1 MNMRKQGGF
10 IMVFQSRITKCLL
23 VVGMMVCLIGFV
35 MAGKALAEKPI
46 LIGVPLPL
54 TGPYASDGE
63 QMKMALEMAVAEHN
77 EKGGLLGRKLE
88 LKFGDVGG
96 LEAEKIKAVGERLIG
111 AGVDAV
117 ITGYDDGGVDTHVF
131 GQYDVPYLHGNAMT
145 LCTEP
150 VAKNPEK
157 YWNCFQYTYNDAAYG
172 VDASEYLFDI
182 PKELQWTPPN
192 NKIAIIKVDY
202 AYNITAA
209 DEFKSRV
216 EKIGYK
222 VVVDELTQFGVVEWG
237 PILSKIESAQPSFV
251 TFWNLDPMDAAR
263 FMKQFSERF
272 ERRGMDA
279 LVYMQ
284 YTPSI
289 PEFLELAGKSAD
301 GLIWVTGPEAKGAEW
316 EDYRQRWIAR
326 FKQEPKG
333 LYSYATRDAFEIWA
347 QAVKRAGCVDCYK
360 EVARNIREA
369 PYTGLGG
376 VYVFNPIDQSAI
388 TGEWLVTLVWHQIWD
403 GKHHITGPKSLK
415 KVMYK
420 RPPWM
425 KE

>member
-1 MNMRKQGGF
+1 MSIQARRLRHFLTIALILAIGG
-10 IMVFQSRITKCLL
+10 L
-23 VVGMMVCLIGFV
+23 VA
-35 MAGKALAEKPI
+35 AGSALAEKPI

-63 QMKMALEMAVAEHN
+63 QMKMALELAVEEMNA
-77 EKGGLLGRKLE
+77 KGGLLGRPLK

-157 YWNCFQYTYNDAAYG
+157 YWNCFQYTYNDRAYG
-172 VDASEYLFDI
+172 VDAAENLFGI
-182 PKELQWTPPN
+182 PKEMGWEPPN
-192 NKIAIIKVDY
+192 KKIAIIKVDY
-202 AYNITAA
+202 AYNITPA

-216 EKIGYK
+216 TKMGYK

-237 PILSKIESAQPSFV
+237 PILSKVESSQPAFV
-251 TFWNLDPMDAAR
+251 TFWNLDPTDAAR
-263 FMKQFSERF
+263 FIKQFKEKF
-272 ERRGMDA
+272 GTRGIDA

-289 PEFLELAGKSAD
+289 PEFLELAGESAD
-301 GLIWVTGPEAKGAEW
+301 GLIWVAGLEVKGPEW
-316 EDYRQRWIAR
+316 EAYRKRWIAR
-326 FKQEPKG
+326 FKKEPKG
-333 LYSYATRDAFEIWA
+333 LYSFATRDAFDIWVR
-347 QAVKRAGCVDCYK
+347 AVERAGCVDCYR
-360 EVARNIREA
+360 EIARNIREA
-369 PYTGLGG
+369 PFKGLGG
-376 VYVFNPIDQSAI
+376 LYVFNPIDQSTI
-388 TGEWLVTLVWHQIWD
+388 PGEWLIPMVWHQIWE
-403 GKHHITGPKSLK
+403 GKHLITSPTSLK
-415 KVMYK
+415 EAKYR

-425 KE
+425 K